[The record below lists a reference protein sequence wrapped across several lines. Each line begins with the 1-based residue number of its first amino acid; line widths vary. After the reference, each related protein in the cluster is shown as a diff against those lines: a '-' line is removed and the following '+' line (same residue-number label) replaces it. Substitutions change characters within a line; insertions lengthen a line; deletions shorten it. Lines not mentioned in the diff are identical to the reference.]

1 MNGNFFVGL
10 ALSKDVEENLRPTIK
25 DAERDKRSAIG
36 FTSQF
41 FGEQRK
47 DNPKAKNARF
57 RVDNVVVGDEPIEVF
72 INDKKV
78 AEIRIENIKQ
88 VFKNI
93 L

>member
-1 MNGNFFVGL
+1 M
-10 ALSKDVEENLRPTIK
+10 ALPKDVEENLRPTIK
-25 DAERDKRSAIG
+25 DAEGMKEVQLGLPSP
-36 FTSQF
+36 F

-47 DNPKAKNARF
+47 NNPKAKNARF

>member
-1 MNGNFFVGL
+1 M
-10 ALSKDVEENLRPTIK
+10 ENNAR
-25 DAERDKRSAIG
+25 AI
-36 FTSQF
+36 QK
-41 FGEQRK
+41 Q
-47 DNPKAKNARF
+47 NVRF

>member
-1 MNGNFFVGL
+1 MSFKAKAHRNQARKANWIRGNQ
-10 ALSKDVEENLRPTIK
+10 VEENLKPTLK
-25 DAERDKRSAIG
+25 DAEGIKEVQWGLPSP
-36 FTSQF
+36 F

-78 AEIRIENIKQ
+78 AEIVITK
-88 VFKNI
+88 
-93 L
+93 